1 MHLTEIKCDTAMR
14 ARMTTLFFTVAFT
27 RLAGRLRYTHAAPAK
42 HMQVVS
48 GFQRTS
54 ERNCSLKNDGQSRS
68 TFPVWTYRGRDSTGR
83 DYELPRS
90 KLAEQCLQGS
100 LCATATNSFV
110 SLLKSLSDD
119 ALSSNDRPV
128 C

>member
-1 MHLTEIKCDTAMR
+1 VIRPCAQEWQLFSSQSHLLGSPDGCDTR
-14 ARMTTLFFTVAFT
+14 TRHRPNTCKSSVA
-27 RLAGRLRYTHAAPAK
+27 LE
-42 HMQVVS
+42 
-48 GFQRTS
+48 RTS